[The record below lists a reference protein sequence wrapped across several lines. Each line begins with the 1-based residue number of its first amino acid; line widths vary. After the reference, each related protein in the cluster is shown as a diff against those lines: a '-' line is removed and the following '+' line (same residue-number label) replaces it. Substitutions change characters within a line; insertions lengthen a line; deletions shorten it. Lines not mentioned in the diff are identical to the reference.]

1 MRRLIFAIFLLCL
14 FAWNTAEAGVL
25 RTRDGRVFE
34 GTLRFETAG
43 WVQVVPKSQ
52 NEFPLSFKLADIA
65 ALTLRTPLSGVVSG
79 GTLPGNWGV
88 QDLGA
93 TSTVGSADYAAG
105 EFTLRGEGTAL
116 GSITD
121 ACHFV
126 YHRLPSDGQLIARV
140 QEFSARDS
148 DTADLNPQA
157 VAGLMLRQTLDPS
170 DRFCALAITAAEGP
184 KFFTRAAFDAPAIA
198 VSPAVKSIA
207 KAPYWLKLVRTADR
221 ILAAMSPDGK
231 KWEFLGEFKIGGP
244 GEVFIGLFT
253 ASNRA
258 GQLATAVFDHVRL
271 TINGLQAEYF
281 ADAQFEDL
289 RVTRIDPQIDFNW
302 IGQTPNPAIPR
313 ENFSVRWTGQL
324 RAPATDTYHF
334 ALAAD
339 TAARLYINKQIVVDT
354 RSRVQRTGNINLV
367 GDKSYEI
374 RVDYY
379 NGTGNAACRLMW
391 ASQTQPEIVV
401 VPTES
406 LFYSPPM
413 TAQSPTSAPT
423 SIAQSLP
430 TASGIRLSDGSF
442 LPGSITSASNQSVA
456 FSYRNHQPI
465 DISADKVAWL
475 ILHPLSAAM
484 QNKMPAKGAGLL
496 TTAGDFVEGEC
507 QDLSGGRVKISSV
520 VFGDNSFDVAQTTA
534 IVYRDPTT
542 PPARWI
548 IHTTSGGTIRAT
560 SFHADKDS
568 LILDQPLLGSFSVKP
583 SEITEITTANR

>member
-1 MRRLIFAIFLLCL
+1 MRRLISAIFLVCL
-14 FAWNTAEAGVL
+14 FASTTAEAGVL

-65 ALTLRTPLSGVVSG
+65 GLTLRNPLSGVVSG

-105 EFTLRGEGTAL
+105 EFTLRGEGNTL
-116 GSITD
+116 NSITD

-140 QEFSARDS
+140 QELSARDS
-148 DTADLNPQA
+148 DAPDLNPQA
-157 VAGLMLRQTLDPS
+157 LAGLMLRQTLDPS
-170 DRFCALAITAAEGP
+170 DRFCALAISAAEGP
-184 KFFTRAAFDAPAIA
+184 KFFTRAMFDAPA
-198 VSPAVKSIA
+198 VSPSSIKSAA

-221 ILAAMSPDGK
+221 IVAAMSPDGK

-289 RVTRIDPQIDFNW
+289 RVTRIGPQIDFNW
-302 IGQTPNPAIPR
+302 IGQTPSPAIPC

-324 RAPATDTYHF
+324 RAPSTDTYHF

-339 TAARLYINKQIVVDT
+339 TAARLYINKQIVADT
-354 RSRVQRTGNINLV
+354 RSRIQRTGNINLV

-401 VPTES
+401 VPTEN

-413 TAQSPTSAPT
+413 TAQSPTSAPAT
-423 SIAQSLP
+423 IAQSLP
-430 TASGIRLSDGSF
+430 TAGGVRLSDGSF
-442 LPGSITSASNQSVA
+442 LPGSIKSASNESIA

-465 DISADKVAWL
+465 DIPADKVAWL

-534 IVYRDPTT
+534 IVYRDPTGS
-542 PPARWI
+542 PAPWI

-560 SFHADKDS
+560 SFRADKDS
-568 LILDQPLLGSFSVKP
+568 FILDQPLLGPFTLTQ
-583 SEITEITTANR
+583 SEITTITTK